1 MKEMDRVVRK
11 MVIGL
16 LLFSALGMA
25 GLAQSGR
32 GRQPAPPPKPKP
44 EPKSTLPSPTVLGI
58 PEGGKLMRQDVSNV
72 TARYLL
78 RNGLTVIIRERHSV
92 PLVAVQVAVKA
103 GWTDDPAE
111 MAGLA
116 RLTQQL
122 ILRGTPT
129 RNGAAIEQEVA
140 RLGGEIVSRV
150 DAAVSSLTLVAPAES
165 YNSLV
170 AMLGDMLQH
179 PIFTDTEVKKA
190 ARILALKEKQEM
202 GQLDR
207 AALDGLL
214 TTAFSTAPLN
224 RGSRVSEPFLD
235 SVTPEQVQ
243 KFYRDFYHPANT
255 VVTVTGDIF
264 SLPALGQVQLQFGNY
279 TKAAPPKPAPQP
291 ATARKPAT
299 PPPPATPAP
308 APETAPTTP
317 PVEAPP
323 ETLRYANARAE
334 IHQSLVAIGYLL
346 PALSY
351 DAAGLK
357 EAATLRM
364 LAAVLGVGRGSRLH
378 QGLREGLAS
387 RDKASIATETS
398 AEYLPLPGGGLFISR
413 LTVDPER
420 IDRAEAE
427 YFREIERF
435 RREIVSDGE
444 LQRARTMMEKRHYD
458 SRSTIQGEAAL
469 LGRYQ
474 LLAGD
479 YRLLDSELARLRAVT
494 AQEIQQA
501 AAKYLVIN
509 RTAVHELEPRTAQA
523 RTFTPEKF
531 AELVVTFA
539 AGAAQP
545 IKPEE
550 VKPAT
555 VLKTFAQGP
564 ERGQVAEGLNVVVAP
579 IPLPVKDF
587 SVLRGPRAFVR
598 EDKSLPKIAL
608 SVIFQG
614 GRLMEDASLS
624 GTTELMLRSMLK
636 STTTRKAELIALE
649 LESYGADIEVINEPD
664 CYGFTIEV
672 LSRNAEPAVKLLIEI
687 IESPFFDKDEVARE
701 RAILLAD
708 QLRRQDDLADNTTD
722 QLWASL
728 YPNHPYGLP
737 RYGLA
742 DVIKSLNEE
751 KLEAWYAK
759 TIRRQ
764 FPLVVLVGDTDG
776 SSLVSRIFSDGLKRG
791 ELDRTLKVNIPT
803 QLAPAQDRVAQS
815 GLPLTSQAI
824 GYRTFAPM
832 LTGPNDLH
840 VLSMIEQLLSSGP
853 LLNELREKQLL
864 GAEVAGEAEQRLASG
879 AVMARTA
886 TLPENEG
893 RARDLIAREF
903 QRLAANPPTDEEFE
917 LARNAAIGRY
927 AIELQSHTER
937 ALEYARSVIFSR
949 KPADVEAQPEA
960 MISIKKSDLKRVAEA
975 VFKNN
980 LPGQLGR
987 GVAKGTTPAPPT
999 Q

>member
-1 MKEMDRVVRK
+1 M
-11 MVIGL
+11 
-16 LLFSALGMA
+16 
-25 GLAQSGR
+25 
-32 GRQPAPPPKPKP
+32 PPPKPKP

-92 PLVAVQVAVKA
+92 PLVAVHMAVKA
-103 GWTDDPAE
+103 GWTDDPSE
-111 MAGLA
+111 MAGMA

-129 RNGAAIEQEVA
+129 RNGAAVEQEVA
-140 RLGGEIVSRV
+140 RLGGQLLSQV
-150 DAAVSSLTLVAPAES
+150 DAAATSFTLVAPAES
-165 YNSLV
+165 YN
-170 AMLGDMLQH
+170 AMVGVLGDLLQH
-179 PIFTDTEVKKA
+179 PIFTDAEVRKA
-190 ARILALKEKQEM
+190 AQILTLKEKQDL
-202 GQLDR
+202 GRLDR
-207 AALDGLL
+207 VTLDGLL
-214 TTAFSTAPLN
+214 TAAFSTAPLN

-243 KFYRDFYHPANT
+243 AFYRDFYHPANT

-279 TKAAPPKPAPQP
+279 TKTVPPKSA
-291 ATARKPAT
+291 
-299 PPPPATPAP
+299 PPPATAKKPVAP
-308 APETAPTTP
+308 TAPVPEGTP
-317 PVEAPP
+317 AVPVEAPP
-323 ETLRYANARAE
+323 ETLRYANSRAE
-334 IHQSLVAIGYLL
+334 IHQSLVAIGYQI

-387 RDKASIATETS
+387 RDKASVAIETS

-435 RREIVSDGE
+435 RREIVSEGE
-444 LQRARTMMEKRHYD
+444 LQRARTMLEKRHYD
-458 SRSTIQGEAAL
+458 SLSTIEHEVAL
-469 LGRYQ
+469 LGRSQ

-479 YRLLDSELARLRAVT
+479 YRLLDSELSRLRAVT
-494 AQEIQQA
+494 APEIQQA

-523 RTFTPEKF
+523 RTFTADKF

-564 ERGQVAEGLNVVVAP
+564 ERNQVAEGLNVVVAP

-598 EDKSLPKIAL
+598 EDKSQPKIAV
-608 SVIFQG
+608 SIIFQG
-614 GRLMEDASLS
+614 GRLMEDATTS
-624 GTTELMLRSMLK
+624 GSTELMLRSMLK
-636 STTTRKAELIALE
+636 STTMRKAELIALE

-708 QLRRQDDLADNTTD
+708 QLRRQDDLAANVGD
-722 QLWASL
+722 QLWTSL

-737 RYGLA
+737 RYGLP

-751 KLEAWYAK
+751 KLEAWHAK

-791 ELDRTLKVNIPT
+791 ELDRILKVNIPT
-803 QLAPAQDRVAQS
+803 QLPPAQDRVAQS

-824 GYRTFAPM
+824 GYRTVAPM

-840 VLSMIEQLLSSGP
+840 VLTMIRQLLSHGP

-864 GAEVAGEAEQRLASG
+864 GAEVAAEAEQRLASG
-879 AVMARTA
+879 AVFAQTA
-886 TLPENEG
+886 TLPANES

-903 QRLAANPPTDEEFE
+903 QRLAANPPTDDEFE
-917 LARNAAIGRY
+917 VARNAAIGRY
-927 AIELQSHTER
+927 AIALQAHTER
-937 ALEYARSVIFSR
+937 SLEYARSVIFSR

-980 LPGQLGR
+980 QPGR
-987 GVAKGTTPAPPT
+987 GVARGTAPAPT
-999 Q
+999 QP